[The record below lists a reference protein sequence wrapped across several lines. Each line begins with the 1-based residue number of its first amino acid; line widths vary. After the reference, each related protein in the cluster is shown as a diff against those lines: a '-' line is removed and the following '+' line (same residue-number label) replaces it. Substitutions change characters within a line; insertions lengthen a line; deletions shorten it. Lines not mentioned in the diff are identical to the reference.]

1 MILMA
6 ALVWLPLRFNAIAG
20 VAIIVLHNLSALLP
34 VTQYVGDSRPNWLLK
49 FLYFGSAVSLG
60 KSGPTI
66 VVLYVI
72 VPWIGLMMAGYSFG
86 AIVELPKDRRR
97 SICLKLGTVV
107 TVLFILLR
115 TLDFYGDPRRWHVK
129 PADNPTTQSSSLSPT
144 KGITPSHPAPPLM
157 PAVLRFLSTT
167 KYPASLAFLLMTMG
181 PMFLLLGVAERA
193 AGRISAMVVTFG
205 RVPMFYYLLHIPLI
219 HGAVC
224 MVSLIR
230 EGHVN
235 PWLFANF
242 PVAAPWPPPYQW
254 NLGLLYAVY
263 FICLTVLYF
272 ACKWYSSLRARNKSV
287 WLSYL

>member
-1 MILMA
+1 
-6 ALVWLPLRFNAIAG
+6 
-20 VAIIVLHNLSALLP
+20 
-34 VTQYVGDSRPNWLLK
+34 
-49 FLYFGSAVSLG
+49 
-60 KSGPTI
+60 
-66 VVLYVI
+66 
-72 VPWIGLMMAGYSFG
+72 
-86 AIVELPKDRRR
+86 
-97 SICLKLGTVV
+97 
-107 TVLFILLR
+107 
-115 TLDFYGDPRRWHVK
+115 
-129 PADNPTTQSSSLSPT
+129 
-144 KGITPSHPAPPLM
+144 
-157 PAVLRFLSTT
+157 
-167 KYPASLAFLLMTMG
+167 
-181 PMFLLLGVAERA
+181 
-193 AGRISAMVVTFG
+193 MVVTFG

-242 PVAAPWPPPYQW
+242 PIAAPWPPPYQW